1 MSRLREGVRRSVLI
15 GASLLREAGAGVL
28 DAVGELADPRRTQQ
42 QRLQA
47 ELEQARQE
55 GRWLSD
61 DERAHR
67 LAQQQRRSERRR
79 VLLVLLV
86 ISLLLPPFWPLV
98 PIWCGL
104 LWWPATTRRLL
115 VIAASLAAAGAAL
128 LVVALLWLLLR

>member
-15 GASLLREAGAGVL
+15 GASFFREASAGVL
-28 DAVGELADPRRTQQ
+28 DAVGELADPRRSQQ
-42 QRLQA
+42 QRLHA

-55 GRWLSD
+55 GRWLGD

-67 LAQQQRRSERRR
+67 LAEQQRRSERRR
-79 VLLVLLV
+79 LLLVLLV
-86 ISLLLPPFWPLV
+86 ISLLLPPFWPVL

-104 LWWPATTRRLL
+104 LWWPKTTRRLL
-115 VIAASLAAAGAAL
+115 VIAAGLAAAGVAL